1 MILPPQTFH
10 RNIYNLSINQFK
22 IQIKMKTTKL
32 TAVLAD
38 SYKSPE
44 VSVAEISAEGVLC
57 ASTVGSTLSVEEWE
71 TGNFAW

>member
-1 MILPPQTFH
+1 
-10 RNIYNLSINQFK
+10 
-22 IQIKMKTTKL
+22 MKTTKL

>member
-57 ASTVGSTLSVEEWE
+57 ASTSENAHE
-71 TGNFAW
+71 AWAIDNDLWS